1 MLQSS
6 LSLWMSWI
14 EGESLLV
21 IGDGR
26 FFHFG
31 SLTFLT
37 HDDIFRGKA
46 LEEFL
51 LFLFLFI
58 LLPDYF
64 PQTLVLRL
72 QFIHLVEFLTDETF
86 GKRVLD
92 VVTAM
97 DG

>member
-1 MLQSS
+1 MLQSF
-6 LSLWMSWI
+6 LCLGMARV
-14 EGESLLV
+14 EGESLLI
-21 IGDGR
+21 IGNCR
-26 FFHFG
+26 FFHSG
-31 SLTFLT
+31 SLTFFS

-58 LLPDYF
+58 FLLDYF
-64 PQTLVLRL
+64 PQTLVLGL
-72 QFIHLVEFLTDETF
+72 QLIHLVELLADESF

>member
-1 MLQSS
+1 
-6 LSLWMSWI
+6 MSWI

-51 LFLFLFI
+51 LFLF
-58 LLPDYF
+58 PVSAN
-64 PQTLVLRL
+64 PKS
-72 QFIHLVEFLTDETF
+72 ETSY
-86 GKRVLD
+86 REEW
-92 VVTAM
+92 T
-97 DG
+97 